1 MEEGREWKDL
11 APILLGEVKGTK
23 GAVPRE
29 GNKEILD
36 DEDEVLVYYGA
47 ADSAVAVAT
56 AKVAD
61 LIPEEFRIANWL

>member
-1 MEEGREWKDL
+1 
-11 APILLGEVKGTK
+11 
-23 GAVPRE
+23 VPRE

-36 DEDEVLVYYGA
+36 DEDEVLVYYSA

-61 LIPEEFRIANWL
+61 LIPGEFRIANWL